1 MLWLHGNLRV
11 DRPTQRPCCWFWHW
25 ASFLALERSG
35 LLWPLT
41 KKLIWP
47 FLETGAASGN
57 PFSCDRLGAQ
67 AEGLILSITWL
78 EELMGFSLLCM
89 RSHPEFTLF
98 FSSPKWFLLKIIF
111 DCFEIRSLF
120 LQPKE
125 SQTCLSHT
133 VEYVTSSAM
142 SGDLT
147 SCHQGRQSHLY
158 VHEPIGSQV
167 IIPTDWCRRPLSLT
181 DGRWYMSPVVTA
193 LANGLFLFLSFF
205 ASLKKLLFV
214 QLQKK
219 KLSLTDGQR
228 IISFLFLIICL
239 TTTNRKFFW
248 PTGDD
253 MSTVVTAAANGL
265 YQCHL
270 QSLPLVICLTCY

>member
-1 MLWLHGNLRV
+1 
-11 DRPTQRPCCWFWHW
+11 
-25 ASFLALERSG
+25 
-35 LLWPLT
+35 
-41 KKLIWP
+41 
-47 FLETGAASGN
+47 
-57 PFSCDRLGAQ
+57 
-67 AEGLILSITWL
+67 
-78 EELMGFSLLCM
+78 
-89 RSHPEFTLF
+89 
-98 FSSPKWFLLKIIF
+98 
-111 DCFEIRSLF
+111 
-120 LQPKE
+120 
-125 SQTCLSHT
+125 
-133 VEYVTSSAM
+133 M

-181 DGRWYMSPVVTA
+181 DGRWYVT
-193 LANGLFLFLSFF
+193 GCHRTGQRIISISFLFCIFEKIIICSTT
-205 ASLKKLLFV
+205 KKT
-214 QLQKK
+214 

-270 QSLPLVICLTCY
+270 QSLPLVICLTCYKCVDWIWLVPQLTMLWLIKAFFCGRKRL